1 MSLGYAA
8 DALTTPE
15 FDADGFRKLGRMLA
29 RPLWFA
35 PVVIALVLTTLYP
48 FLFLVALS
56 LSKSSLGKP
65 FRAFA
70 GLKNYVLALGDAEF
84 LWSLVRTLTYAF
96 LSSAVQVAA
105 GLALALLLSTLLRG
119 GRFLLSLFLLPLM
132 TPPVMVGVA
141 WKLILAPAGGLLN
154 GSLLALG
161 LIDEPV
167 SFLGSPALAWA
178 SVAIAD
184 LWQWT
189 PFVAILCFAALSSLP
204 DGVEDAARLDGAGP
218 VQRFRYVTLPLIAAP
233 LASIFLIKLIFSFK
247 LFDLVYV
254 LTYGGPGFA
263 TTTTGF
269 SIFRLAMQQF
279 EVARAAAETL
289 IFATL
294 IGLVTLPV
302 VRLNR
307 ALDKREV

>member
-1 MSLGYAA
+1 MALGYAA

-15 FDADGFRKLGRMLA
+15 FDADGFRRLGRFLL
-29 RPLWFA
+29 RPLWLA
-35 PVVIALVLTTLYP
+35 PVACALIVTTLYP
-48 FLFLVALS
+48 FVFLVALS

-70 GLKNYVLALGDAEF
+70 GLKNYALALGDGEF
-84 LWSLVRTLTYAF
+84 IASLLRTVAYAL
-96 LSSAVQVAA
+96 LSSAIQVAA
-105 GLALALLLSTLLRG
+105 GLALALLLFTLLKG

-154 GSLLALG
+154 GTLLRLG
-161 LIDEPV
+161 LVDEPV
-167 SFLGSPALAWA
+167 SFLGSAALAWA
-178 SVAIAD
+178 SIALAD

-204 DGVEDAARLDGAGP
+204 EGVDDAARLDGAGP
-218 VQRFRYVTLPLIAAP
+218 FERFWYITLPLIAAP
-233 LASIFLIKLIFSFK
+233 LAAIFLIKLIFAFK
-247 LFDLVYV
+247 LFDLTYI

-269 SIFRLAMQQF
+269 SIFRLSMQQF

-289 IFATL
+289 IFAAL

-302 VRLNR
+302 VRLHR
-307 ALDKREV
+307 ALERREA